1 MPVAVT
7 SRKPCAA
14 CGAPVSRVSAERFS
28 GEAALDIEQDL
39 ARVALQ
45 EKRLRFKR
53 FDAGVAWDL
62 GLALKAAA
70 DERGVGVALDISTPS
85 YTLFSHAMEG
95 ATPDNEEWV
104 RRKRNVTLRFHRS
117 SYAIGL
123 ELKRDGRTME
133 EKHGLS
139 ADDYMAHGG
148 SFPVRLAGSS
158 LVVGAITVSGLPQ
171 REDHDLLTRTLAV
184 FLGVTEVNVVLE

>member
-1 MPVAVT
+1 MN
-7 SRKPCAA
+7 
-14 CGAPVSRVSAERFS
+14 
-28 GEAALDIEQDL
+28 IEQDL
-39 ARVALQ
+39 RRIALQ
-45 EKRLRFKR
+45 EERLRFER

-70 DERGVGVALDISTPS
+70 DKRRVGVAIDISTPS
-85 YTLFSHAMEG
+85 YTLFSHAMQR
-95 ATPDNEEWV
+95 ATPDNAEWV

-123 ELKRDGRTME
+123 ELQRDKRTLE
-133 EKHGLS
+133 ERHGLR

-148 SFPVRLAGSS
+148 CFPIRLAGPTCI
-158 LVVGAITVSGLPQ
+158 GAITVSGLPQ

-184 FLGVTEVNVVLE
+184 FLKVKIKDVALD